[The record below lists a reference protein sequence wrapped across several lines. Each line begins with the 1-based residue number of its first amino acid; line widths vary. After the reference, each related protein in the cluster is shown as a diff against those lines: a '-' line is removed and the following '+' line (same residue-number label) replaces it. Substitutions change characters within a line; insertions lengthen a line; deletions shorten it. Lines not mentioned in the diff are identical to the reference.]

1 MTQRNEP
8 PVAQLKDVSLSFGG
22 DVLFDR
28 VSLALPRGARAAL
41 VGRNGAGKST
51 LMRVMARMIEPD
63 SGEVWQS
70 PGARAIYVAQE
81 PDLTG
86 FPALADYVLSGL
98 PGGETAERHRAEAAL
113 MEMGLDPARAPAGLS
128 GGEIRRAALARAI
141 AADPDILLLDEPT
154 NHLDIPAVEAL
165 EAFLAGF
172 RGAALIVS
180 HDRRFLENIT
190 NKTVWVRPGGVMTG
204 EAGFAGFDAWSR
216 AIEAEEDKV
225 FARLETHI
233 RAETHWLARGVTARR
248 TRNEGRLARLHA
260 MRAERG
266 RLVAQKSGGAVSMAT
281 ETGGPS
287 GRLVI
292 EAKGLSKSFAT
303 PEGPRC
309 VLRNL
314 DLRIMRGDRLGI
326 VGPNGA
332 GKSTLLNLLFGRVKE
347 GPDAGEIR
355 LGANLDI
362 AFLDQNRESLAPQS
376 TLWELMAPLG
386 GDQIMVRGKPR
397 HVAAY
402 AKDFLFS
409 AGQLRQPVGALS
421 GGERN
426 RLQLALALAKPANLL
441 VLDEPTNDLD
451 IETLELLEDMLES
464 YEGTLIVVSHDRAFL
479 DGVASSILW
488 PLGDGRWTE
497 TPGGYAD
504 YERERARVFAGKLP
518 GKTQIPGDGKAGT
531 KAAEPGGKPVSRK
544 LSFRDQHRL
553 AELEKS
559 LPRWEREIARLEH
572 ALSDPAL
579 YGKNPKEFNRLTE
592 NLVVQR
598 DLLSAGEEEW
608 LILEEKRAGLARI
621 EGAG

>member
-1 MTQRNEP
+1 MAPRTEP

-22 DVLFDR
+22 EVLFDR

-86 FPALADYVLSGL
+86 FATLSDYVLSGL
-98 PGGETAERHRAEAAL
+98 PEGEADEFHRAEAAL
-113 MEMGLDPARAPAGLS
+113 MQMELDPYRVPAGLS

-165 EAFLAGF
+165 EGFLAGF

-180 HDRRFLENIT
+180 HDRRFLETIT

-204 EAGFAGFDAWSR
+204 EMGFGGFDAWAA
-216 AIEAEEDKV
+216 AIEAEEEKV

-233 RAETHWLARGVTARR
+233 KAETHWLARGVTARR
-248 TRNEGRLARLHA
+248 TRNEGRLARLYG
-260 MRAERG
+260 MRAERA
-266 RLVAQKSGGAVSMAT
+266 RLIAQQSGANVSMAADI
-281 ETGGPS
+281 GGLS
-287 GRLVI
+287 GRLVL
-292 EAKGLSKSFAT
+292 EAKGLSKSFPT
-303 PEGPRC
+303 SDGPRC

-314 DLRIMRGDRLGI
+314 DLRVMRGDRLGI
-326 VGPNGA
+326 IGPNGA
-332 GKSTLLNLLFGRVKE
+332 GKSTLLNLLLGRAKE
-347 GPDAGEIR
+347 SPDAGEIR
-355 LGANLDI
+355 LGANLEI
-362 AFLDQNRESLAPQS
+362 AFLDQNRETLAPQS
-376 TLWELMAPLG
+376 TLWDLMAPLG
-386 GDQIMVRGKPR
+386 GDQIMVRGQPR

-402 AKDFLFS
+402 AKDFLF
-409 AGQLRQPVGALS
+409 AANQLRQPVAALS

-451 IETLELLEDMLES
+451 IDTLELLEEMLES

-479 DGVASSILW
+479 DSVASSILW
-488 PLGDGRWTE
+488 PLGDGAWTE

-504 YERERARVFAGKLP
+504 YERERARILSARSAGRAAV
-518 GKTQIPGDGKAGT
+518 AGESRGNA
-531 KAAEPGGKPVSRK
+531 KGAESAHKSAPRK
-544 LSFRDQHRL
+544 LSFRDEHRL

-559 LPRWEREIARLEH
+559 MPLWEREIARLEL

-579 YGKNPKEFNRLTE
+579 YGKNPKEFTRLTE
-592 NLVVQR
+592 KLTAQR
-598 DLLSAGEEEW
+598 AMLAAGEEEW
-608 LILEEKRAGLARI
+608 LMLEDKKSSLARVD
-621 EGAG
+621 G

>member
-1 MTQRNEP
+1 MAPRTEP

-22 DVLFDR
+22 EVLFDR

-86 FPALADYVLSGL
+86 FATLSDYVLSGL
-98 PGGETAERHRAEAAL
+98 PEGEADEFHRAEAAL
-113 MEMGLDPARAPAGLS
+113 MQMELDPYRVPAGLS

-165 EAFLAGF
+165 EGFLAGF

-180 HDRRFLENIT
+180 HDRRFLETIT

-204 EAGFAGFDAWSR
+204 EMGFGGFDAWAA
-216 AIEAEEDKV
+216 AIEAEEEKV

-233 RAETHWLARGVTARR
+233 KAETHWLARGVTARR
-248 TRNEGRLARLHA
+248 TRNEGRLARLYG
-260 MRAERG
+260 MRAERA
-266 RLVAQKSGGAVSMAT
+266 RLIAQQSGANVSMAADI
-281 ETGGPS
+281 GGLS
-287 GRLVI
+287 GRLVL
-292 EAKGLSKSFAT
+292 EAKGLSKSFPT
-303 PEGPRC
+303 SDGPRC

-314 DLRIMRGDRLGI
+314 DLRVMRGDRLGI
-326 VGPNGA
+326 IGPNGA
-332 GKSTLLNLLFGRVKE
+332 GKSTLLNLLLGRAKE
-347 GPDAGEIR
+347 SPDAGEIR
-355 LGANLDI
+355 LGANLEI
-362 AFLDQNRESLAPQS
+362 AFLDQNRETLAPQS
-376 TLWELMAPLG
+376 TLWDLMAPLG
-386 GDQIMVRGKPR
+386 GDQIMVRGQPR

-402 AKDFLFS
+402 AKDFLF
-409 AGQLRQPVGALS
+409 AANQLRQPVAALS

-451 IETLELLEDMLES
+451 IDTLELLEEMLES

-479 DGVASSILW
+479 DSVASSILW
-488 PLGDGRWTE
+488 PLGDGAWTE

-504 YERERARVFAGKLP
+504 YERERARILAAKNAGRAAV
-518 GKTQIPGDGKAGT
+518 AGESRGNA
-531 KAAEPGGKPVSRK
+531 KGAGSAHKSAPRK
-544 LSFRDQHRL
+544 LSFRDEHRL

-559 LPRWEREIARLEH
+559 MPLWEREIARLEL

-579 YGKNPKEFNRLTE
+579 YGKNPKEFTRLTE
-592 NLVVQR
+592 KLTAQR
-598 DLLSAGEEEW
+598 AMLAAGEEEW
-608 LILEEKRAGLARI
+608 LMLEDKKSSLARVD
-621 EGAG
+621 G

>member
-1 MTQRNEP
+1 MAPRSEP

-22 DVLFDR
+22 EVLFDR

-70 PGARAIYVAQE
+70 PGARAVYVAQE
-81 PDLTG
+81 PDLAG
-86 FPALADYVLSGL
+86 FPTLSDYVLSGL
-98 PGGETAERHRAEAAL
+98 PEGEADEFHRAEAAL
-113 MEMGLDPARAPAGLS
+113 MQMELDPARAPAGLS

-165 EAFLAGF
+165 EGFLAGF

-180 HDRRFLENIT
+180 HDRRFLETIT

-204 EAGFAGFDAWSR
+204 EIGFGGFDAWAA
-216 AIEAEEDKV
+216 AIEAEEEKV

-233 RAETHWLARGVTARR
+233 KAESHWLARGVTARR
-248 TRNEGRLARLHA
+248 TRNEGRLARLYG
-260 MRAERG
+260 MRAERA
-266 RLVAQKSGGAVSMAT
+266 RLVAQQSGTTVSMAADI
-281 ETGGPS
+281 GGLS
-287 GRLVI
+287 GRLVL
-292 EAKGLSKSFAT
+292 EARGLSKSFPT

-309 VLRNL
+309 VLHKL
-314 DLRIMRGDRLGI
+314 DLRVMRGDRLGI
-326 VGPNGA
+326 IGPNGA
-332 GKSTLLNLLFGRVKE
+332 GKSTLLNLLLGRAKE

-362 AFLDQNRESLAPQS
+362 AFLDQNREALAPHS
-376 TLWELMAPLG
+376 TLWDLMAPLG
-386 GDQIMVRGKPR
+386 GDQIMVRGQPR

-402 AKDFLFS
+402 ARDFLF
-409 AGQLRQPVGALS
+409 AANQLRQPVAALS

-451 IETLELLEDMLES
+451 IDTLELLEEMLES

-479 DGVASSILW
+479 DSVASSILW
-488 PLGDGRWTE
+488 PLGDGAWTE

-504 YERERARVFAGKLP
+504 YERERARILSARSAGRAAV
-518 GKTQIPGDGKAGT
+518 AGESRGNA
-531 KAAEPGGKPVSRK
+531 KGAESAHKSAPRK
-544 LSFRDQHRL
+544 LSFRDEHRL

-559 LPRWEREIARLEH
+559 MPLWEREIARLEL

-579 YGKNPKEFNRLTE
+579 YGKNPKEFTRLTE
-592 NLVVQR
+592 KLTAQR
-598 DLLSAGEEEW
+598 AMLAAGEEEW
-608 LILEEKRAGLARI
+608 LMLEDKKSSLARI
-621 EGAG
+621 DG